1 MNTEHKLKQT
11 KDHWE
16 SIGVESLKDQNLRQ
30 LEIGRILDAFRRH
43 VPRTVERLADFG
55 CGDGYDTVQIAT
67 IAHKTIGFDYSK
79 EMLSRAA
86 SRGAPGVS
94 FRSLNLIEESISDSF
109 SGAVSKRFLIN
120 LGDWDIQSR
129 SLQKISDSLEAGSLF
144 CLLECFVDGLN
155 ELNVCREKLGLSKLS
170 EPFHNAYLDLQ
181 TTIKSLERSFEILEV
196 SDFSTYYFLTR
207 CVSEILTKN
216 DPFQYDVAMR
226 EVAEVDD
233 VLDGKGIGPQKLI
246 CLKRK

>member
-1 MNTEHKLKQT
+1 
-11 KDHWE
+11 
-16 SIGVESLKDQNLRQ
+16 
-30 LEIGRILDAFRRH
+30 
-43 VPRTVERLADFG
+43 
-55 CGDGYDTVQIAT
+55 
-67 IAHKTIGFDYSK
+67 
-79 EMLSRAA
+79 
-86 SRGAPGVS
+86 
-94 FRSLNLIEESISDSF
+94 
-109 SGAVSKRFLIN
+109 
-120 LGDWDIQSR
+120 
-129 SLQKISDSLEAGSLF
+129 
-144 CLLECFVDGLN
+144 
-155 ELNVCREKLGLSKLS
+155 S